1 MNGYDN
7 INWLGSCEYFLHS
20 FRVERNSFILRP
32 IGSVVCLMSIAY
44 TVSIC
49 YIFTSC
55 SMEFSTQRVLPLE
68 SSPADM
74 PKFKFKRKS
83 GEIVLQLGVKWP
95 NLTVIPVQKS
105 RKKKHQMVRTDTGE
119 RIWCRSLQQNG
130 EHKMLSRHAHSKL
143 WPLTECVEKI
153 WSGHKSC

>member
-32 IGSVVCLMSIAY
+32 IRWVVCLMSIAY

-74 PKFKFKRKS
+74 PKSSWYLFKFKRKS

-143 WPLTECVEKI
+143 
-153 WSGHKSC
+153 